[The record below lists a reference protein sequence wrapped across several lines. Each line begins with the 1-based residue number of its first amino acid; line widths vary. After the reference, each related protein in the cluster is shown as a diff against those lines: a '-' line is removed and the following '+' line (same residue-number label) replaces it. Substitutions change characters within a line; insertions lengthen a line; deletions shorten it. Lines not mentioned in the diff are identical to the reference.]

1 MNINQELTLNL
12 SADGIPPRLHMVQG
26 DANTR
31 TVVATLW
38 DGAQPYTVPAASA
51 VMIRF
56 RKPDGAGG
64 LYDTTESGAQ
74 VTVSGNTVT
83 APVATQMLAVAG
95 VVQAQV
101 DIYGTAT
108 GKAAEKLATF
118 RFAVEVAPSVYPDAE
133 IISSDYFNIIAADI
147 SKAVEAAAR
156 AEAAQAAAS
165 AAQQGAESARDD
177 AVNAKTAAESAKTAA
192 VAAQKESEE
201 AQIKAETAQTA
212 AEQSAA
218 AAQTAKEG
226 AETAQSGAQAAQS
239 AAESANAAA
248 QAAQAGAETART
260 GAETAKGAAEDSAE
274 DAEAWA
280 VGQRNGTDVPSTD
293 PAYHNNA
300 KYYKDQA
307 QTIAGGEF
315 VSYGAPQSLTP
326 AQQAQA
332 RDNINAPAPYE
343 AGDNISITGRIITTK
358 TFPCNPKI
366 LDNWYWGNPVDQRKG
381 YVVPPGIEYKDTSTG
396 TTVGTTT
403 AYYPVEQ
410 FIDQNAIITIAG
422 TRYFVQ
428 PGGYIRGYTGAR
440 YTIDRWKLDAGD
452 GVTIDNGLNIITAN
466 SYLGQYFDDFD
477 KYIGRQLVGSV
488 LMGDG
493 NLYTGTYVYNG
504 VLNQGQI
511 LFANSRLVMYIKK
524 LSDTLT
530 QVEIN
535 TVLANEKIRAVG
547 LELGTQQTLA
557 HKEYGDW
564 VLNEIPKFGNQLAEC
579 QRYFV
584 RIGSDSAYRIVGTGV
599 AVNANTCALVV
610 PLPVEMRAIPVA
622 TLNGRIALTN
632 TAGEN
637 IYCTNVTVSPFG
649 AGAIELACT
658 TSGLSPSAA
667 YMAYVEA
674 GNYLSL
680 SADL

>member
-56 RKPDGAGG
+56 RKPDGTGG

-147 SKAVEAAAR
+147 GKAVEAAAR

-192 VAAQKESEE
+192 VAAQKKSEA
-201 AQIKAETAQTA
+201 AQTKAETAQTTA
-212 AEQSAA
+212 GQSAA

-226 AETAQSGAQAAQS
+226 AETAQTGAQAAQA
-239 AAESANAAA
+239 AAESAKAAA
-248 QAAQAGAETART
+248 QAAQTGAETART
-260 GAETAKGAAEDSAE
+260 DAETAKGAAEDSAE

-293 PAYHNNA
+293 PTYHNNA

-315 VSYGAPQSLTP
+315 VSYGAPQPLT
-326 AQQAQA
+326 AEQQAQA

-358 TFPCNPKI
+358 AFPCNPG
-366 LDNWYWGNPVDQRKG
+366 LTDNGYFGNPVNQRGQTSYAGAG
-381 YVVPPGIEYKDTSTG
+381 YS
-396 TTVGTTT
+396 
-403 AYYPVEQ
+403 
-410 FIDQNAIITIAG
+410 
-422 TRYFVQ
+422 
-428 PGGYIRGYTGAR
+428 
-440 YTIDRWKLDAGD
+440 IDRWKLFGDNVSATINGGVQCTASSFFYQVIEQQIMDALD
-452 GVTIDNGLNIITAN
+452 GRAITLSALLKDNRLLYGTWTVDNSVTNNTTIAENEIISLVRAPWAGN
-466 SYLGQYFDDFD
+466 AWGVYFKVAD
-477 KYIGRQLVGSV
+477 
-488 LMGDG
+488 
-493 NLYTGTYVYNG
+493 
-504 VLNQGQI
+504 
-511 LFANSRLVMYIKK
+511 
-524 LSDTLT
+524 
-530 QVEIN
+530 
-535 TVLANEKIRAVG
+535 AVVAVK
-547 LELGTQQTLA
+547 LELGPQQTLA
-557 HKEYGDW
+557 HKEYGEW
-564 VLNEIPKFGNQLAEC
+564 VLNEIPKLGDQLAEC
-579 QRYFV
+579 QRYLFAANGKNYPYGCV
-584 RIGSDSAYRIVGTGV
+584 GSGFISSDGTEAVIIVPTPVSLRTLPVCEINGVLRVDTSHGEIVTINDVAVYNIGSGAVCIHGKFTGT
-599 AVNANTCALVV
+599 ATAKAPCYAL
-610 PLPVEMRAIPVA
+610 LD
-622 TLNGRIALTN
+622 TGHNLL
-632 TAGEN
+632 
-637 IYCTNVTVSPFG
+637 
-649 AGAIELACT
+649 
-658 TSGLSPSAA
+658 
-667 YMAYVEA
+667 
-674 GNYLSL
+674 L
-680 SADL
+680 SAEL